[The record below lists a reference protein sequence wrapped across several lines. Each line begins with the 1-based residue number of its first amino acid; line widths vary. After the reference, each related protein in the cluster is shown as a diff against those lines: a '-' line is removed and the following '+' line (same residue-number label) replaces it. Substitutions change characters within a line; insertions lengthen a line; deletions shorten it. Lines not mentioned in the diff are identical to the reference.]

1 VLLLS
6 LAGMILPLVAFP
18 ARFGFELARPLL
30 VNLLY
35 EMVFYGLVVFIFYR
49 RVTLLQLVSGAGICL
64 VYRLTIGT
72 VFGLFIAAMYSMD
85 LGVSLRL
92 GLSGYL
98 PAILFHV
105 AITPFVLKPI
115 IGQLLPSAQAA
126 PRQVPM
132 RSEPNQPTDSG
143 LSSVAVSKEHG
154 VVTKSVS
161 QTPEPLETEKSIEPT
176 SPPPEPFKAYE
187 TSSTSPESVKAPS
200 DQSTSGFEK
209 AVYYIGEHASVHLA
223 AVVDEEGL
231 LLGNFTRNQIDPEA
245 WAPLALLFLQSGGDV
260 LERTELDG
268 LERLDLQ
275 LKEKRMVVA
284 RSNGCSLMVVSE
296 RLDDDLLNIRIN
308 QGLDMINRFVAERYG
323 DKLNSNAEN
332 IHVSSAQ

>member
-1 VLLLS
+1 MDTKGQTSRRVLLLS

-187 TSSTSPESVKAPS
+187 T
-200 DQSTSGFEK
+200 
-209 AVYYIGEHASVHLA
+209 ASVHLA